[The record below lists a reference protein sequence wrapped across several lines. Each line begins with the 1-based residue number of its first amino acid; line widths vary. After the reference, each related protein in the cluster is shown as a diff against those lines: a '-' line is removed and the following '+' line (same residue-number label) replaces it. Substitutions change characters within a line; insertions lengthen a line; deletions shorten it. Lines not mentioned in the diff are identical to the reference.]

1 MKSYQMPK
9 KREKKKEKEKGTGA
23 QRKGTQV
30 EDIHREILFCAMLAN
45 Q

>member
-30 EDIHREILFCAMLAN
+30 EEILFCAMLAN